1 MYAKSEIISHLTS
14 AYSLGN
20 LEYSSP
26 QGLSN
31 QIKHDNCKTC
41 DWSAAAKSAVRKMG
55 PVQVVMALLKQLQL
69 KGVNEILILLIIII
83 TRVIC
88 CIKTTPESRTCL
100 WHFFGVNSCHF
111 VLTV

>member
-14 AYSLGN
+14 TYSLGN

-31 QIKHDNCKTC
+31 QIKHDKCKAC
-41 DWSAAAKSAVRKMG
+41 DWSAAKSTVRKVG
-55 PVQVVMALLKQLQL
+55 PVQVVMVLLKQLQL
-69 KGVNEILILLIIII
+69 KGVNEILILLIIIII

-100 WHFFGVNSCHF
+100 WHFLVSIHVILF
-111 VLTV
+111 

>member
-1 MYAKSEIISHLTS
+1 MYAKSETISHLTS
-14 AYSLGN
+14 TYSLGN

-31 QIKHDNCKTC
+31 QIKHDNCKAC
-41 DWSAAAKSAVRKMG
+41 DWSAAKSTVRKMG
-55 PVQVVMALLKQLQL
+55 LVQVVVVLLKQLQL

-100 WHFFGVNSCHF
+100 LNFFVSIH
-111 VLTV
+111 VILI